1 MRKWKWVSSVRNSY
15 LRGELIFAID
25 ILVSLAASMI
35 ALLGIKTLFKLS
47 LFSSKYLLIYII
59 TSIVASVLL
68 FFATRTFRIIIRH
81 FGVKDIIPF
90 AESTLTKSL
99 VLFMVLS
106 IVGLYSQ
113 WTVLVVVFDF
123 LISILLLLGVR
134 VFMILGY
141 GVINRKQQERYNKQ
155 QVLIYGTSDKSVAII
170 QRLQN
175 SPHYHVRGFLEKTEL
190 KNKYVLERLPVYS
203 FKGEKDIDLEKLIDK
218 GIDAVLFARD
228 VDVQAEK
235 EGLLK
240 YCTQHGIKALIVP
253 TLDELTEGQPLLH
266 PREVKVE
273 DLLGREEI
281 AISLQDIKDYF
292 NGKVVMVTGAAGSI
306 GSELV
311 RQLATFRVKKLV
323 LFDNG
328 ETPMHN
334 LRLEL
339 EDKFKG
345 LDFVPVIGSVRHPER
360 LDFVFRTWHPQVVFH
375 AAAYKHVPLMEEN
388 PCEAVLVNVLGSRN
402 VADKC
407 LEYGAEKMVMIST
420 DKAVNPTNVMG
431 CTKRIAEIY
440 VQSLGLAI
448 ARNEQAGKT

>member
-141 GVINRKQQERYNKQ
+141 GVINRNQQERYNKQ
-155 QVLIYGTSDKSVAII
+155 QVLVYGTSDKSVAII

-175 SPHYHVRGFLEKTEL
+175 SPHYHVRGFLEKTER
-190 KNKYVLERLPVYS
+190 K
-203 FKGEKDIDLEKLIDK
+203 
-218 GIDAVLFARD
+218 
-228 VDVQAEK
+228 
-235 EGLLK
+235 
-240 YCTQHGIKALIVP
+240 
-253 TLDELTEGQPLLH
+253 
-266 PREVKVE
+266 
-273 DLLGREEI
+273 
-281 AISLQDIKDYF
+281 
-292 NGKVVMVTGAAGSI
+292 
-306 GSELV
+306 
-311 RQLATFRVKKLV
+311 
-323 LFDNG
+323 
-328 ETPMHN
+328 
-334 LRLEL
+334 
-339 EDKFKG
+339 
-345 LDFVPVIGSVRHPER
+345 
-360 LDFVFRTWHPQVVFH
+360 
-375 AAAYKHVPLMEEN
+375 N
-388 PCEAVLVNVLGSRN
+388 PCL
-402 VADKC
+402 
-407 LEYGAEKMVMIST
+407 
-420 DKAVNPTNVMG
+420 
-431 CTKRIAEIY
+431 
-440 VQSLGLAI
+440 QF
-448 ARNEQAGKT
+448 

>member
-175 SPHYHVRGFLEKTEL
+175 SPHYHVRGFLEKTER

-203 FKGEKDIDLEKLIDK
+203 FKGEKDINLEKLIDK

-228 VDVQAEK
+228 IDVQAEK
-235 EGLLK
+235 EGLL
-240 YCTQHGIKALIVP
+240 
-253 TLDELTEGQPLLH
+253 
-266 PREVKVE
+266 
-273 DLLGREEI
+273 
-281 AISLQDIKDYF
+281 
-292 NGKVVMVTGAAGSI
+292 
-306 GSELV
+306 
-311 RQLATFRVKKLV
+311 
-323 LFDNG
+323 
-328 ETPMHN
+328 
-334 LRLEL
+334 
-339 EDKFKG
+339 
-345 LDFVPVIGSVRHPER
+345 
-360 LDFVFRTWHPQVVFH
+360 
-375 AAAYKHVPLMEEN
+375 
-388 PCEAVLVNVLGSRN
+388 
-402 VADKC
+402 
-407 LEYGAEKMVMIST
+407 
-420 DKAVNPTNVMG
+420 
-431 CTKRIAEIY
+431 
-440 VQSLGLAI
+440 
-448 ARNEQAGKT
+448 